1 MELAFLV
8 DLAEEASARP
18 VALKGRRR
26 MKRIERKGGM
36 LNESKSKEWRQ
47 LLVRFEMMR
56 RTSSLLF
63 LLEHIV
69 A

>member
-26 MKRIERKGGM
+26 MKRVERKGACSM
-36 LNESKSKEWRQ
+36 NESRKNGGNFSFDLK
-47 LLVRFEMMR
+47 
-56 RTSSLLF
+56 
-63 LLEHIV
+63 
-69 A
+69 